1 MSQAMNL
8 ERLLDLLADNERER
22 EKLTE
27 LLAWVSEEKASEVLA
42 RAHKSASH
50 GMALKDAVQYE
61 LMLLSLRHSDELG
74 RV

>member
-50 GMALKDAVQYE
+50 VVRCQ
-61 LMLLSLRHSDELG
+61 R
-74 RV
+74 

>member
-1 MSQAMNL
+1 VHL
-8 ERLLDLLADNERER
+8 EKLLDLLADNQRAR
-22 EKLTE
+22 AKLVE

-61 LMLLSLRHSDELG
+61 LMLLSLRHSDEFG
-74 RV
+74 FV